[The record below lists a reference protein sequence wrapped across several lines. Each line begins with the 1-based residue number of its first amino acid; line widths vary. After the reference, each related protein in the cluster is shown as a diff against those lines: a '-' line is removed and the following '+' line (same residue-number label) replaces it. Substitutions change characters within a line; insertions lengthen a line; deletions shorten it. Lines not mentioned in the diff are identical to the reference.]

1 MTKLGRLSWLG
12 HVATTIAATGVASA
26 AMAAAPIERGAV
38 VSSAAASAPVDF
50 EVFLPTRNA
59 SQLHQLLID
68 QQTPGSASYQK
79 WLTPAQYA
87 AQFGPTPAS
96 IAKVQAAL
104 RGAGLQ
110 VTANHSRSFHV
121 AGAAGQVNTLF
132 QTRLNQITRADG
144 RSRLVASVKPILP
157 AALREEG
164 AVIVSF
170 TGLPDKH
177 PFAVRTAAQI
187 PDNRSSAVGPYW
199 FDDLKQAYDY
209 PSYQSFLPGA
219 KRLDGTGVKVAV
231 LMSDL
236 LYPNDLATYF
246 NHEHFSTTTGKSVP
260 TVTTVLVD
268 GGGAQG
274 GNGSLEASLDVQ
286 QVLGGAPGATVTL
299 VSIPDLSD
307 NSILDGYTYIVDN
320 PQLYDVVNSS
330 FGECEL
336 YYTAAY
342 NSGTDYT
349 YILQAYDNLFQQ
361 GNAEGITFVASSGDN
376 GGLECT
382 TVSYAVSG
390 AAGAFIPGVSTPA
403 ASSYV
408 TAVGGGNLVT
418 TYTSGFLG
426 SAYVGENA
434 FGDPLTPYDPYG
446 QGANVS
452 GGYWGAGGG
461 PSAIFTRPLY
471 QSMVNTGSAYRTV
484 PDVGMQVG
492 GCPSGISV
500 TPCGP
505 DRSSVITVYDGNHYY
520 GVIGTS
526 VSSPEFVG
534 ALALYIEKLGHKVGD
549 INPYLYRMGQAQ
561 TLAGGVNAPASLQY
575 YRRNIQGYDGDWTDT
590 YPSRNYNYLYGLGSP
605 DVRKLFGL
613 TGFAAAGLPQTASNP

>member
-1 MTKLGRLSWLG
+1 MALAGAM
-12 HVATTIAATGVASA
+12 VAATVVTSA
-26 AMAAAPIERGAV
+26 AIAAAPIEQGAV

-59 SQLHQLLID
+59 GVLQQLLID
-68 QQTPGSASYQK
+68 QQTPGSANYQK

-104 RGAGLQ
+104 QAGGLQ
-110 VTANHSRSFHV
+110 ITAAHSRSFHV
-121 AGAAGQVNTLF
+121 AGLAGQVNTLF
-132 QTRLNQITRADG
+132 QTRLNQITGADG
-144 RSRLVASVKPILP
+144 ASRLVASVKPTLP
-157 AALREEG
+157 SALREEG
-164 AVIVSF
+164 AVIVNF

-177 PFAVRTAAQI
+177 PFAVKTSAQI
-187 PDNRSSAVGPYW
+187 PANRTSADGPYW

-209 PSYQSFLPGA
+209 PSYQSTLPNG
-219 KRLDGTGVKVAV
+219 KRLDGTGVRVAV

-236 LYPNDLATYF
+236 LYPNDVATLF
-246 NHEHFSTTTGKSVP
+246 NHEKFTTVTGKPVP
-260 TVTTVLVD
+260 TVATVKID
-268 GGGAQG
+268 GGGKVNGA
-274 GNGSLEASLDVQ
+274 GSLEASLDVQ

-307 NSILDGYTYIVDN
+307 HHILDGYTYIVDN

-342 NSGTDYT
+342 NSGVDYT
-349 YILQAYDNLFQQ
+349 YILQMYENIFQQ
-361 GNAEGITFVASSGDN
+361 GSAEGITFVASSGDN

-382 TVSYAVSG
+382 STSYAVHRQ
-390 AAGAFIPGVSTPA
+390 AGVFIKGVSTPA
-403 ASSYV
+403 SSPFV

-418 TYTSGFLG
+418 GVLTSSLN

-434 FGDPLTPYDPYG
+434 FGDPLAPYDPYG
-446 QGANVS
+446 LGAKVS

-461 PSAIFTRPLY
+461 PSAIFTRPSY
-471 QSMVNTGSAYRTV
+471 QSAVNTGSTYRTV

-500 TPCGP
+500 LPCGP
-505 DRSSVITVYDGNHYY
+505 DRSSVVTAYNGGFY

-526 VSSPEFVG
+526 VSSPEFVS
-534 ALALYIEKLGHKVGD
+534 ALALYIQKQGKKVGN
-549 INPYLYRMGQAQ
+549 INTYLYQFGQSQ
-561 TLAGGVNAPASLQY
+561 TSAGGLNAPAASQY
-575 YRRNIQGYDGDWTDT
+575 YRRNIQGSDGAWTAG
-590 YPSRNYNYLYGLGSP
+590 YPTQNYNYLYGNGSP
-605 DVRKLFGL
+605 DIRQLFGL
-613 TGFAAAGLPQTASNP
+613 TGFSAAGVPQSASNP

>member
-1 MTKLGRLSWLG
+1 MALAGAM
-12 HVATTIAATGVASA
+12 VAATVVTSA
-26 AMAAAPIERGAV
+26 AMAAAPIEQGAV

-59 SQLHQLLID
+59 GVLQQLLID
-68 QQTPGSASYQK
+68 QQTPGSANYQK

-104 RGAGLQ
+104 RAAGLRI
-110 VTANHSRSFHV
+110 TAVHSRSFHV
-121 AGAAGQVNTLF
+121 AGLAGQVNTLF

-144 RSRLVASVKPILP
+144 RSRLVASVRPTLP

-164 AVIVSF
+164 AVIVNF
-170 TGLPDKH
+170 TGIPDKH
-177 PFAVRTAAQI
+177 PFAVRTAAPI
-187 PDNRSSAVGPYW
+187 PDNRTSADGPYW

-219 KRLDGTGVKVAV
+219 RRLDGTGVKVAV

-236 LYPNDLATYF
+236 LYPNDLASYF
-246 NHEHFSTTTGKSVP
+246 DHEKFTTLTGKPVP
-260 TVTTVLVD
+260 TVTTVLID
-268 GGGAQG
+268 GGGVQG

-286 QVLGGAPGATVTL
+286 QVLGGAPGTTVTL

-342 NSGTDYT
+342 NSGMDFT
-349 YILQAYDNLFQQ
+349 YVLQAYDNIFMQ

-382 TVSYAVSG
+382 TASYAVSG
-390 AAGAFIPGVSTPA
+390 NAGAFIPGVSTPA

-426 SAYVGENA
+426 SAYIGENA
-434 FGDPLTPYDPYG
+434 FGDPLTPYDPYSL
-446 QGANVS
+446 GANVT

-461 PSAIFTRPLY
+461 RSTIFPRPSY
-471 QSMVNTGSAYRTV
+471 QSMVNTGSTYRTV

-500 TPCGP
+500 SPCGP
-505 DRSSVITVYDGNHYY
+505 DRSSVYTAYDESHNRSFYY

-526 VSSPEFVG
+526 VASPEFVG
-534 ALALYIEKLGHKVGD
+534 ALTLFIEKQGHKVGN

-561 TLAGGVNAPASLQY
+561 TLAGGVSAPASSQY
-575 YRRNIQGYDGDWTDT
+575 YRRNIQGYDGEWTDT
-590 YPSRNYNYLYGLGSP
+590 YPSKNYDYLYGLGSP

-613 TGFAAAGLPQTASNP
+613 TGFAAAGIPQTPSNP